1 MGEQHQ
7 CSFVSEAKRFVALF
21 LKEDSGNSIQEK
33 SLQAYLACL
42 VVCMVLS
49 EERMLAIP
57 FADFV
62 GGGPPWVIWS

>member
-7 CSFVSEAKRFVALF
+7 CSLVSEAERFVALL

-33 SLQAYLACL
+33 SFQVSLACL
-42 VVCMVLS
+42 VVCMVLA

-62 GGGPPWVIWS
+62 GGGPPWVSWI